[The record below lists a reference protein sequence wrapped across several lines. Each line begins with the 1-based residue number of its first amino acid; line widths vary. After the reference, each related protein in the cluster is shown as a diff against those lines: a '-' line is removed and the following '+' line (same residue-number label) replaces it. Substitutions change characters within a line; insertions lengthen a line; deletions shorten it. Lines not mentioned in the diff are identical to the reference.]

1 MWKLPKRM
9 WLNTL
14 YNMQVADKNPSKCHC
29 LFGLFVSFRGFG
41 FVTYKDAASVDTCL
55 ENGPHILDNKTVG
68 H

>member
-1 MWKLPKRM
+1 
-9 WLNTL
+9 
-14 YNMQVADKNPSKCHC
+14 MQVADKNPSKCHC
-29 LFGLFVSFRGFG
+29 LFGLFVYFRGFG